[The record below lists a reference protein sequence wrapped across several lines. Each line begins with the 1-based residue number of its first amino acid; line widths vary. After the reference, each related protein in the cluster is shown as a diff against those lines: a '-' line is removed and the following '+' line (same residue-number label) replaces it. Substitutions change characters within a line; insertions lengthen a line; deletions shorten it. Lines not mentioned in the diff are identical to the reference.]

1 MTQAQLNRAVAAATG
16 ESVNHIEQ
24 MGFSLIVV
32 PTRAH
37 PTTERSKARSRP
49 FVSDSRASV
58 SASEPI
64 SVQA

>member
-16 ESVNHIEQ
+16 ESVNHIER

-32 PTRAH
+32 PTRAR
-37 PTTERSKARSRP
+37 PTTERNKPRFRP
-49 FVSDSRASV
+49 FVSDSRISV
-58 SASEPI
+58 SVSEPI